1 MRRLLTVLA
10 TSTAAVALAAC
21 GSSGSYGSNGSP
33 ATASSGGAAAVAV
46 KNVDGVG
53 NVLVDSSGRALYSP
67 DQEASGK
74 VLCTGACTTFWM
86 PLAAADGTP
95 TAAAGVAQLG
105 VIDRPDGTKQVTA
118 AGKPL
123 YTFTEDSP
131 GEVKGNG
138 FADAFGSQHF
148 TWHAASPVGR
158 RPAGPRPR
166 REPRAPATAT
176 EPSVADSHSVRG
188 VVLACGSV
196 RARTTSAGFHRRGS
210 CASGVDGIEVACAA

>member
-1 MRRLLTVLA
+1 MKRLLTILT
-10 TSTAAVALAAC
+10 TSTAAAVILAAC
-21 GSSGSYGSNGSP
+21 GSSGYSGSSGSP
-33 ATASSGGAAAVAV
+33 ATASSGSAAPVAV

-53 NVLVDSSGRALYSP
+53 NVLVDSSGQALYSP

-74 VLCTGACTTFWM
+74 ILCTGACTTFWM

-95 TAAAGVAQLG
+95 SAATGVTQLG
-105 VIDRPDGTKQVTA
+105 VIDRPDGTKQITA

-148 TWHAASPVGR
+148 TWHA
-158 RPAGPRPR
+158 
-166 REPRAPATAT
+166 
-176 EPSVADSHSVRG
+176 
-188 VVLACGSV
+188 VLASGTAASG
-196 RARTTSAGFHRRGS
+196 ATTSAG
-210 CASGVDGIEVACAA
+210 ATNSGYGY

>member
-1 MRRLLTVLA
+1 MKRLLTVLA

-21 GSSGSYGSNGSP
+21 GSSGSYGSRGSP
-33 ATASSGGAAAVAV
+33 ATASSGSAAAVAV
-46 KNVDGVG
+46 KSVDGVG
-53 NVLVDSSGRALYSP
+53 NVLVDFSGQALYSP

-74 VLCTGACTTFWM
+74 VLCIGACTSFWM

-148 TWHAASPVGR
+148 TWHAVLADGQTATSSGTTGTSTGGASPGY
-158 RPAGPRPR
+158 GY
-166 REPRAPATAT
+166 
-176 EPSVADSHSVRG
+176 
-188 VVLACGSV
+188 
-196 RARTTSAGFHRRGS
+196 
-210 CASGVDGIEVACAA
+210 

>member
-1 MRRLLTVLA
+1 MKRLLTVLA
-10 TSTAAVALAAC
+10 TSTAAVVLAAC
-21 GSSGSYGSNGSP
+21 GSSGSYGSRGSP
-33 ATASSGGAAAVAV
+33 ATASSGSAAAVAV

-53 NVLVDSSGRALYSP
+53 NVLVDASGQALYSP

-131 GEVKGNG
+131 GQVKGNG

-148 TWHAASPVGR
+148 TWHA
-158 RPAGPRPR
+158 
-166 REPRAPATAT
+166 
-176 EPSVADSHSVRG
+176 
-188 VVLACGSV
+188 VLASGT
-196 RARTTSAGFHRRGS
+196 AAGGATTSPGATS
-210 CASGVDGIEVACAA
+210 SGYGY